1 MSTETIINK
10 TYRVAIIGS
19 GPAGFFAADHLFKNK
34 EISFEID
41 MYDKLPNPHGLVRS
55 GVAPDHQK
63 IKSVIKVYDK
73 IAENPNFRFY
83 GLIEFGKDINIDDLK
98 KHYHQIIFAT
108 GAQTDRRMN
117 IPGEDLNRSFTA
129 TDFVA
134 WYNGHPEYSDRDFD
148 LNVEKVAIVGM
159 GNVAVDV
166 ARILCRT
173 KDELLKTDIA
183 DYALEKLA
191 NSKIKEVYML
201 GRRGPA
207 QAAFTNPE
215 IKELNNLEDADLL
228 TLPDEVE
235 IDNFTKEFLESNPD
249 RSTDKKIE
257 LLKEFSSNTSSKSK
271 KLEIRFLVSPVEII
285 GDAENNVKAI
295 KLVRNELYKS
305 ENGSIRP
312 KATDSYEIL
321 DVDIVF
327 RSIGYY
333 GIPLPGV
340 PFNQNWGTIPNEQ
353 GRVIHSETNK
363 PVPGVYATG
372 WIKRGPTGVIGTNK
386 TDSQETVKLM
396 IEDIENK
403 NIFSPE
409 LPSSSAVEKLIRS
422 RKPDYISY
430 EDWLKIDNKEKE
442 MGEKEGRPRKKFT
455 SVSDMLNVLKK

>member
-1 MSTETIINK
+1 MSTETTINK

-34 EISFEID
+34 EVSFEID

-173 KDELLKTDIA
+173 KKELLRTDIA
-183 DYALEKLA
+183 DYALEKLT
-191 NSKIKEVYML
+191 NSKVKEVYML

-235 IDNFTKEFLESNPD
+235 IDNFTKEFLENNPD

-271 KLEIRFLVSPVEII
+271 KLEIRFLVSPVEIT

-295 KLVRNELYKS
+295 KLVKNELYKS
-305 ENGSIRP
+305 KDGSIRP
-312 KATDSYEIL
+312 KATDNYEIL

-363 PVPGVYATG
+363 PVPGLYATG

-409 LPSSSAVEKLIRS
+409 LPSASAVEKLIRS
-422 RKPDYISY
+422 RRPDYISY